1 MPLAC
6 NNTKVKIAT
15 IIGARPQFIKAA
27 PVSRAISKQN
37 LESNGAQIEDIV
49 IHTGQHYDHNMS
61 QVFFEQLMIH
71 PPKYNLEVG
80 SGAHGEMTGIM
91 LGRIEEVLLKEK
103 PEFVLVYGDT
113 NSTLAGALAAAKLFI
128 PVAHVEAG
136 LRSFN
141 RRMPE
146 EVNRVLTDHLSDLLF
161 CPTETSVR
169 NLTNEGIIEGV
180 FQTGDVMYDAFRFHK
195 EQALKSSP
203 ILSQLNLRPKEYS
216 LATVHR
222 QESTDEHEALSN
234 IFNALEKIAAKDCPL
249 IIPLHPRTKKVLE
262 QSHSKQRKNPW
273 MYLISPV
280 GYLDMIALE
289 SQAKVILTDSGGI
302 QKEAYFAQIPCV
314 TLRDETEWL
323 ETLEDG
329 WNHLGGRDSST
340 ILQAYQAALRSNR
353 GDQSKP
359 YGDGSASRLILQHML
374 VASDR
379 INNRLQ
385 PSLEEVKR

>member
-1 MPLAC
+1 M
-6 NNTKVKIAT
+6 KIAT

-27 PVSRAISKQN
+27 PVSRAISKHN
-37 LESNGAQIEDIV
+37 VESGGFQIEDVI

-80 SGAHGEMTGIM
+80 SGTHGEMTGAM
-91 LGRIEEVLLKEK
+91 LARIEEVLLEEK
-103 PEFVLVYGDT
+103 PGLVLVYGDT

-146 EVNRVLTDHLSDLLF
+146 EVNRVLTDHVSNLLF
-161 CPTETSVR
+161 CPTETAVR
-169 NLTNEGIIEGV
+169 NLADEGIVEGV
-180 FQTGDVMYDAFRFHK
+180 FQTGDVMYDAYRFHK

-203 ILSQLNLRPKEYS
+203 ILSELKVKPKEYS

-222 QESTDEHEALSN
+222 QESTDEPEALLN
-234 IFNALEKIAAKDCPL
+234 IFNALEKIATKDCPL
-249 IIPLHPRTKKVLE
+249 IIPLHPRTKKILQ
-262 QSHSKQRKNPW
+262 QSHPIQRNNPW
-273 MYLISPV
+273 VRLISPV
-280 GYLDMIALE
+280 GYLEMIALE
-289 SQAKVILTDSGGI
+289 SQARIILTDSGGI
-302 QKEAYFAQIPCV
+302 QKEAYFAQVPCV
-314 TLRDETEWL
+314 TLREETEWL

-329 WNHLGGRDSST
+329 WNHLGGKDTHT
-340 ILQAYQAALRSNR
+340 IMTAYQAALRSCSGN
-353 GDQSKP
+353 QLNP
-359 YGDGSASRLILQHML
+359 YGDGNASQLILQHML

-379 INNRLQ
+379 TEDTQ
-385 PSLEEVKR
+385 PSYSEDVRN